1 MQRIALGVCAEPGRG
16 PRRKGSLAKRAAQS
30 AQVGCGEP
38 FKHQPPRLVARQYPA
53 QPFGQVGVGGVPGD
67 HDPQHPVHAKPPD
80 RERERLQRRNVSPM
94 SVIDHHHQSGRAG
107 DLQFAETTEQSSSG
121 CQGIE
126 LLATISA
133 RQTRVRHDRRRVQYR
148 PCGADELREHPV
160 GEDRFPFG
168 ATCLQHCKLICSSQ
182 EPAHERGF
190 ANAGRPLDK
199 YQPWYAA
206 THPVKLS
213 MQKSE
218 LLGPP
223 NEQLVSAERSTVWHR
238 RHANHCWSKLKGA
251 TRRPVPTARPRLATE
266 ASLLLRVNLGC
277 RPLPASSPPTSTE
290 DLQTA
295 AKVAGD
301 MGASTAS
308 ASARP

>member
-1 MQRIALGVCAEPGRG
+1 MCAR
-16 PRRKGSLAKRAAQS
+16 SRAAARDGRARRPNALLKVHRS
-30 AQVGCGEP
+30 AAVEP
-38 FKHQPPRLVARQYPA
+38 FEHQPPRLVARQHPA

-67 HDPQHPVHAKPPD
+67 QDPQHPVHAKPPD

-94 SVIDHHHQSGRAG
+94 SVIDHYHQGGRAG
-107 DLQFAETTEQSSSG
+107 DLQFAEKTEQSSSG

-126 LLATISA
+126 VLAAIRAGRTGV
-133 RQTRVRHDRRRVQYR
+133 RQDRRRVQCR
-148 PCGADELREHPV
+148 GPCGADELREHSV
-160 GEDRFPFG
+160 GEDRFPLG
-168 ATCLQHCKLICSSQ
+168 TTCLQHRKFICSSQ

-190 ANAGRPLDK
+190 ADAGRPLDK
-199 YQPWYAA
+199 YQPWCAA
-206 THPVKLS
+206 AHPVKLS

-223 NEQLVSAERSTVWHR
+223 NEQLVSAERSTVRHR
-238 RHANHCWSKLKGA
+238 RHANHPWSKLKGA

-266 ASLLLRVNLGC
+266 ASPLLRVNLGC
-277 RPLPASSPPTSTE
+277 RPLPASSPPTSIE

-295 AKVAGD
+295 AKVASQCGD
-301 MGASTAS
+301 MGASTTS